1 MTAAKAI
8 KSEGSAVIVD
18 TSEFS
23 ELPDVVK
30 KAIQGKGSLPMVVF
44 VDPGMQNVYGAFGH
58 SELKG
63 QDYRGVFRDTKRK
76 IRDAKKAGS
85 FVTDLNAAPVEVAAK
100 DAVADDVEIVDIV
113 ERVQVEEGEITRWTS
128 SKGKVLM
135 ARLVA
140 IEGEESE
147 TFVFQTAAGKEI
159 RAEAQHL
166 SDESVERARE
176 MAGQ

>member
-18 TSEFS
+18 TSEFAK
-23 ELPDVVK
+23 LPDVVK
-30 KAIQGKGSLPMVVF
+30 KAIKGKGSLPMVVF
-44 VDPGMQNVYGAFGH
+44 ADPGMQNVYGTFGH
-58 SELKG
+58 SQLRG
-63 QDYRGVFRDTKRK
+63 QDYRAIFRDTKRA
-76 IRDAKKAGS
+76 IRNAAKAGT
-85 FVTDLNAAPVEVAAK
+85 FVTDLDVVPVKVDGK
-100 DAVADDVEIVDIV
+100 DVVADEVDVVDIV

-135 ARLVA
+135 ARLKAV
-140 IEGEESE
+140 EGDE
-147 TFVFQTAAGKEI
+147 TEIFVFETAAGREI
-159 RAEAQHL
+159 RVEAQHL

>member
-1 MTAAKAI
+1 MKKSNRKFLAALKI
-8 KSEGSAVIVD
+8 SRYCI
-18 TSEFS
+18 
-23 ELPDVVK
+23 
-30 KAIQGKGSLPMVVF
+30 SL
-44 VDPGMQNVYGAFGH
+44 Y
-58 SELKG
+58 S
-63 QDYRGVFRDTKRK
+63 
-76 IRDAKKAGS
+76 
-85 FVTDLNAAPVEVAAK
+85 APVEVAAK
-100 DAVADDVEIVDIV
+100 DVVADDVEIVDIV
-113 ERVQVEEGEITRWTS
+113 ARVQVEKGEITRWTS